1 MCLPFAFA
9 FQLAQHQSALRN
21 CRAIVFEKGR
31 RLREGGRGSASV
43 RQAISQVCEE
53 WCCFPVDACEMRWS
67 SVYTVLKEDVL
78 IFVFVCYGGVM
89 TSIAQSKKLLLK
101 VLRIVVRGGA
111 CELCVLLTHMHRV
124 IYQLITCA
132 HT

>member
-1 MCLPFAFA
+1 M
-9 FQLAQHQSALRN
+9 
-21 CRAIVFEKGR
+21 R
-31 RLREGGRGSASV
+31 RLREAEEEARVS
-43 RQAISQVCEE
+43 RQAISQVCDE